1 MKLPGSAR
9 PMMVRRLVSS
19 GSSPGSPLVPM
30 LILVLLPH
38 LGTAEL
44 RTNEGSKQETR
55 GMYRT

>member
-9 PMMVRRLVSS
+9 PMMVRRLVS
-19 GSSPGSPLVPM
+19 SPLVPM